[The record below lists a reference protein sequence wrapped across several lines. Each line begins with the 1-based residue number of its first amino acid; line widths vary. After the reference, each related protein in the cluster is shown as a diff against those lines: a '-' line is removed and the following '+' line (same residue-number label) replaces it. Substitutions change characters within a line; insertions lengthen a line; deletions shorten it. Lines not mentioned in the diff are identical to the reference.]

1 MRIIAVDAMGGDN
14 APSAVVNGCLEAL
27 TTRKDLAIRLCGPTQ
42 PLTALLQEQT
52 YDTDR
57 LSIVE
62 APDSI
67 SNHESPTMA
76 IRRKTASS
84 MVVAMMQLKNGEAQ
98 AAVSAGSTG
107 AWLAGGI
114 FKVGRIKGID
124 RPALAPALPTMA
136 GTPCLL
142 LDCGANMDCKPDYL
156 RQFAVMGSAY
166 MRGVLRVSN
175 PKVGLLNVGT
185 EEEKGNELV
194 KAASPLLREQPGIDF
209 SGNVEARDALSG
221 QVQVLVADGFA
232 GNVLLKST
240 EGAVGFLFAQLKSAM
255 TSSFLTKLGALL
267 LKPKL
272 REMKRKL
279 DYQEYGGAVLL
290 GIDGVMIKAHGSSSA
305 HAFARAI
312 LQAADCVDAGI
323 VDSIKAAL
331 AQTPA
336 KA

>member
-42 PLTALLQEQT
+42 PLTALLKGQT

-136 GTPCLL
+136 GHALPSA
-142 LDCGANMDCKPDYL
+142 GL
-156 RQFAVMGSAY
+156 RRQH
-166 MRGVLRVSN
+166 
-175 PKVGLLNVGT
+175 GLQARLS
-185 EEEKGNELV
+185 
-194 KAASPLLREQPGIDF
+194 AASSR
-209 SGNVEARDALSG
+209 
-221 QVQVLVADGFA
+221 
-232 GNVLLKST
+232 
-240 EGAVGFLFAQLKSAM
+240 
-255 TSSFLTKLGALL
+255 
-267 LKPKL
+267 
-272 REMKRKL
+272 
-279 DYQEYGGAVLL
+279 
-290 GIDGVMIKAHGSSSA
+290 
-305 HAFARAI
+305 
-312 LQAADCVDAGI
+312 
-323 VDSIKAAL
+323 
-331 AQTPA
+331 
-336 KA
+336 